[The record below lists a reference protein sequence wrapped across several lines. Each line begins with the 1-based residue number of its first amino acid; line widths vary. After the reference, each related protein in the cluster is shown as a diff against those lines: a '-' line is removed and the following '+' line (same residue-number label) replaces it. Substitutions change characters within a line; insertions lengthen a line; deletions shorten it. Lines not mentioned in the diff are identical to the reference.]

1 MVLRSASFTIS
12 YHIVSVSVHIFRG
25 KGEIARDI
33 IILVNTVILLGVY
46 LTKMRIVVIGL
57 NYKTAPVE
65 IRERLT
71 FNETELVDAIKKLNS
86 KKSILENII
95 LSTCNRTEIYAV
107 VDQLHTGR
115 YYIKEFL
122 SEWFGME
129 QTEFSPF
136 LYVYED
142 DGAVEHLFNVTCG
155 LNSMVL
161 GETQILGQ
169 MRTSFLLAQ
178 EEETTGSVFNHLFKQ
193 AITLGKRGHSETD
206 IGANAVSV
214 SYAAVELAKKIF
226 GSLANKHVLI
236 FGAGKMGELAA
247 QNLQGNGVKK
257 VTVINRTFDKAK
269 VLAARFNGEA
279 KTLAELERSLIEADI
294 LISSTGAKDYV
305 ISKETMARVEKKR
318 RGNPLFMVDIAVPR
332 DLDPRIS
339 ELENVFLYD
348 IDDLEGIV
356 EANLQER
363 QKAAA
368 KIRLMI
374 EKEIVDFNHWLGML
388 GVIPVISALREKALA
403 IQSETMV
410 SLERKLPNLSDRDI
424 KVLNKHTKSII
435 NQLLKDPIL
444 QAKELA
450 ARPDADQAMEFF
462 MKIFNI
468 EELVQEQH
476 SKAAET
482 NKIPVREVQASFQ
495 S

>member
-1 MVLRSASFTIS
+1 M
-12 YHIVSVSVHIFRG
+12 H
-25 KGEIARDI
+25 
-33 IILVNTVILLGVY
+33 
-46 LTKMRIVVIGL
+46 IVVIGL

-71 FNETELVDAIKKLNS
+71 FNETDLVDAIKKLNT

-122 SEWFGME
+122 SEWFGMD

-136 LYVYED
+136 LFVYED
-142 DGAVEHLFNVTCG
+142 DGAIEHLFNVTCG

-169 MRTSFLLAQ
+169 VRTSFMVAQ
-178 EEETTGSVFNHLFKQ
+178 QEETTGSVFNHLFKQ
-193 AITLGKRGHSETD
+193 AITVAKRGHSETD

-226 GSLANKHVLI
+226 GSLAKKHVLI

-247 QNLQGNGVKK
+247 QNLHGNGVEK
-257 VTVINRTFDKAK
+257 VTVINRTYDKAM
-269 VLAARFNGEA
+269 VLASRFNGEA
-279 KTLAELERSLIEADI
+279 RSLAELEKSLVEADI
-294 LISSTGAKDYV
+294 LISSTGSKDFV

-318 RGNPLFMVDIAVPR
+318 RGKPLFMVDIAVPR
-332 DLDPRIS
+332 DLDPRIA

-356 EANLQER
+356 QANLQER

-374 EKEIVDFNHWLGML
+374 EKEIVEFNHWLGML
-388 GVIPVISALREKALA
+388 GVVPVISALREKALA
-403 IQSETMV
+403 IQAETMV
-410 SLERKLPNLSDRDI
+410 SLERKLPNLSDRDM

-468 EELVQEQH
+468 EELVQDQH
-476 SKAAET
+476 LKIAET
-482 NKIPVREVQASFQ
+482 NKMQVGEVQASFQ

>member
-1 MVLRSASFTIS
+1 M
-12 YHIVSVSVHIFRG
+12 H
-25 KGEIARDI
+25 
-33 IILVNTVILLGVY
+33 ILVV
-46 LTKMRIVVIGL
+46 GL

-71 FNETELVDAIKKLNS
+71 FSETELVDAIKKLNT

-122 SEWFGME
+122 AEWFGLE
-129 QTEFSPF
+129 QAEFSPF
-136 LYVYED
+136 LFIYED
-142 DGAVEHLFNVTCG
+142 DGAVDHLFNVTCG

-169 MRTSFLLAQ
+169 VRTSFMQAQ
-178 EEETTGSVFNHLFKQ
+178 AEETTGAVFNHLFKQ
-193 AITLGKRGHSETD
+193 AITLAKRAHSETD

-226 GSLANKHVLI
+226 GSLAGKHVLI

-247 QNLQGNGVKK
+247 QNLHGNGVKK
-257 VTVINRTFDKAK
+257 VTVINRTFEKAK
-269 VLAARFNGEA
+269 DLAGRFSGEA
-279 KTLAELERSLIEADI
+279 KTIDHLQQALAEADI
-294 LISSTGAKDYV
+294 LISSTGAKNFV
-305 ISKETMARVEKKR
+305 ITKAMMAKVEKLRK
-318 RGNPLFMVDIAVPR
+318 GKPLFMVDIAVPR
-332 DLDPRIS
+332 DLDPAIA
-339 ELENVFLYD
+339 ELENIFLYD

-363 QKAAA
+363 KKAAE
-368 KIRLMI
+368 KIMLMI
-374 EKEIVDFNHWLGML
+374 EKEIVDFKQWLGML
-388 GVIPVISALREKALA
+388 GVVPVISALREKALA
-403 IQSETMV
+403 IQAETME
-410 SLERKLPNLSDRDI
+410 SLERKLPNLTERDK

-450 ARPDADQAMEFF
+450 ARPDADEAMELF

-468 EELVQEQH
+468 EELTREQQT
-476 SKAAET
+476 KAAEN
-482 NKIPVREVQASFQ
+482 NKLSVTEAHASFQ